1 MWHYL
6 SMLLRCVRSA
16 CEAVVHDLKE
26 GKSIRSACLFMG
38 HFLLAMLD
46 VVDEGDIEDLQ
57 FFMMVTPTID
67 RLLGVGRL
75 PEASP
80 YAFSVCMNRICS
92 LSQADMSFRLVGRI
106 VM

>member
-1 MWHYL
+1 
-6 SMLLRCVRSA
+6 
-16 CEAVVHDLKE
+16 
-26 GKSIRSACLFMG
+26 MG

-46 VVDEGDIEDLQ
+46 VVDEGDIEDLE

-67 RLLGVGRL
+67 KLLDIGRL

-92 LSQADMSFRLVGRI
+92 LSQADMSFKLVGRI
-106 VM
+106 VT